1 MENIAKS
8 CRFDGRPAPA
18 MSQMKIILA
27 SASPR
32 RAEILS
38 NAGIPFDVMTTQID
52 ESRRADETVADMV
65 LRLARAKLGAAMAQ
79 LGTKSKTRQEPM
91 QETPQEKIIVI
102 AADTAVELDGEAFGK
117 PGSALKARQMLE
129 RLSGRSHRVLTGI
142 ALARL
147 PDGLSRYEVAATEVR
162 FSPLETAEVERYV
175 ATGEPLDK
183 AGAYAAQ
190 GAGGRFIERIAGCY
204 FNVVGLPLSRVYQI
218 LKEFGWAP
226 ERGCGTPT
234 SAAQAQRDH

>member
-1 MENIAKS
+1 M
-8 CRFDGRPAPA
+8 R
-18 MSQMKIILA
+18 IILA

-52 ESRRADETVADMV
+52 ELRLADETVADMV
-65 LRLARAKLGAAMAQ
+65 LRLARAKLDAAMAQ
-79 LGTKSKTRQEPM
+79 LGTKSKTRQEIG
-91 QETPQEKIIVI
+91 QEKIIVI

-117 PGSALKARQMLE
+117 PRSALEARQMLQ

-142 ALARL
+142 ALGRL

-162 FSPLETAEVERYV
+162 FSALAAAEIERYV

-190 GAGGRFIERIAGCY
+190 GLGGRFIEGIEGCY
-204 FNVVGLPLSRVYQI
+204 FNVVGLPLSRIYQI
-218 LKEFGWAP
+218 LKEFGWRTTEP
-226 ERGCGTPT
+226 LGCGTATPP
-234 SAAQAQRDH
+234 AQA

>member
-1 MENIAKS
+1 
-8 CRFDGRPAPA
+8 
-18 MSQMKIILA
+18 MKIILA

-52 ESRRADETVADMV
+52 EFRRSDETVADMV
-65 LRLARAKLGAAMAQ
+65 LRLARAKLGVAMAQ
-79 LGTKSKTRQEPM
+79 LGTKSKTRQE
-91 QETPQEKIIVI
+91 TIIVI

-117 PGSALKARQMLE
+117 PGSALEARQMLE

-162 FSPLETAEVERYV
+162 FSALEAAEIERYV

-234 SAAQAQRDH
+234 

>member
-1 MENIAKS
+1 
-8 CRFDGRPAPA
+8 
-18 MSQMKIILA
+18 MKIILA

-38 NAGIPFDVMTTQID
+38 NAGIPFDVMTTHVD
-52 ESRRADETVADMV
+52 ETRRTDETVADMV
-65 LRLARAKLGAAMAQ
+65 LRLARAKLDAAMAQ
-79 LGTKSKTRQEPM
+79 LRTKSKARQEII
-91 QETPQEKIIVI
+91 QGTPQEKIIVI
-102 AADTAVELDGEAFGK
+102 AADTVVDLDGDAFGK
-117 PGSALKARQMLE
+117 PGSALEARQMLE

-147 PDGLSRYEVAATEVR
+147 PDGLSRYEVAVTEVR
-162 FSPLETAEVERYV
+162 FSALQAAEIERYV

-204 FNVVGLPLSRVYQI
+204 FNVVGLPLSRIYEI

-226 ERGCGTPT
+226 ERGGVTPA

>member
-1 MENIAKS
+1 
-8 CRFDGRPAPA
+8 
-18 MSQMKIILA
+18 MSQMKIMLA

-52 ESRRADETVADMV
+52 ELRRADETVADMV

-79 LGTKSKTRQEPM
+79 LGTNSKTRHESI
-91 QETPQEKIIVI
+91 QETIIVV
-102 AADTAVELDGEAFGK
+102 AADTAVELDGQAFGK
-117 PGSALKARQMLE
+117 PGSAPEARQMLE
-129 RLSGRSHRVLTGI
+129 RLSGRTHRVLTGI

-234 SAAQAQRDH
+234 

>member
-1 MENIAKS
+1 LTGG
-8 CRFDGRPAPA
+8 RRPAL
-18 MSQMKIILA
+18 SQMKIILA

-52 ESRRADETVADMV
+52 EFRRSDETVADMV

-79 LGTKSKTRQEPM
+79 LGTKSKTRQEPI
-91 QETPQEKIIVI
+91 QETIIVI

-117 PGSALKARQMLE
+117 PGSALEARQMLE

-162 FSPLETAEVERYV
+162 FSALEIAEIDRYV

-226 ERGCGTPT
+226 ERGCSTPT

>member
-1 MENIAKS
+1 
-8 CRFDGRPAPA
+8 

-52 ESRRADETVADMV
+52 EFRRADEMVADMV
-65 LRLARAKLGAAMAQ
+65 LRLARAKLSAAMAQ
-79 LGTKSKTRQEPM
+79 LGTKSKTRQE
-91 QETPQEKIIVI
+91 TIIVI
-102 AADTAVELDGEAFGK
+102 AADTAVELDGQAFGK
-117 PGSALKARQMLE
+117 PGSAPEARQMLE
-129 RLSGRSHRVLTGI
+129 RLSGRTHRVLTGI

-175 ATGEPLDK
+175 ATGEPFDK

-226 ERGCGTPT
+226 ERGTPT
-234 SAAQAQRDH
+234 

>member
-52 ESRRADETVADMV
+52 EFRRSDETVADMV
-65 LRLARAKLGAAMAQ
+65 LRLARAKLSAAMAQ
-79 LGTKSKTRQEPM
+79 LGTNSKTRQE
-91 QETPQEKIIVI
+91 TIIVI

-117 PGSALKARQMLE
+117 PGSAPEARQMLE
-129 RLSGRSHRVLTGI
+129 RLSSRSHRVLTGI

-162 FSPLETAEVERYV
+162 FSALGAAEIERYV

-234 SAAQAQRDH
+234 

>member
-1 MENIAKS
+1 
-8 CRFDGRPAPA
+8 

-52 ESRRADETVADMV
+52 EFRRAEETAPDMV
-65 LRLARAKLGAAMAQ
+65 LRLARAKLGAAMTQ
-79 LGTKSKTRQEPM
+79 LGTKSKTRQEPI
-91 QETPQEKIIVI
+91 QETIIVI

-117 PGSALKARQMLE
+117 PGSALEARQMLE

-162 FSPLETAEVERYV
+162 FSALEAAEIERYV
-175 ATGEPLDK
+175 ATSEPLDK
-183 AGAYAAQ
+183 AGGYAAQ

-218 LKEFGWAP
+218 LKEFGWVP

-234 SAAQAQRDH
+234 SAAQAQKDH

>member
-8 CRFDGRPAPA
+8 CRFDGRLATA

-27 SASPR
+27 TASPR

-52 ESRRADETVADMV
+52 ELRRADETVADMV
-65 LRLARAKLGAAMAQ
+65 LRLARAKLGVAMAQ
-79 LGTKSKTRQEPM
+79 LGTKSKTRREPI
-91 QETPQEKIIVI
+91 QEKIIVI
-102 AADTAVELDGEAFGK
+102 AADTAVELDGQAFGK
-117 PGSALKARQMLE
+117 PGSAPEARQMLE
-129 RLSGRSHRVLTGI
+129 RLSGRTHRVLTGI

-234 SAAQAQRDH
+234 

>member
-1 MENIAKS
+1 
-8 CRFDGRPAPA
+8 

-52 ESRRADETVADMV
+52 EFRRSDETVADMV
-65 LRLARAKLGAAMAQ
+65 LRLARAKLGAAMAE
-79 LGTKSKTRQEPM
+79 LGTKSKTRQEPI
-91 QETPQEKIIVI
+91 QETIIVI

-117 PGSALKARQMLE
+117 PGSALEARQMLE

-162 FSPLETAEVERYV
+162 FSALETAEVERYV
-175 ATGEPLDK
+175 AAGEPLDK

-226 ERGCGTPT
+226 ERGCSTPT

>member
-1 MENIAKS
+1 
-8 CRFDGRPAPA
+8 
-18 MSQMKIILA
+18 MKIILA

-52 ESRRADETVADMV
+52 EFRRSDETVADMV

-79 LGTKSKTRQEPM
+79 LGTKSKTRQEPI
-91 QETPQEKIIVI
+91 QETIIVI

-117 PGSALKARQMLE
+117 PGSALEARQMLE

-162 FSPLETAEVERYV
+162 FSALEIAEIDRYV

-226 ERGCGTPT
+226 ERGCSTPT

>member
-1 MENIAKS
+1 
-8 CRFDGRPAPA
+8 
-18 MSQMKIILA
+18 MKIILA

-38 NAGIPFDVMTTQID
+38 NAGIPFDVITTQID
-52 ESRRADETVADMV
+52 ELRRADETVADMV
-65 LRLARAKLGAAMAQ
+65 LRLARAKLGAAIAQ
-79 LGTKSKTRQEPM
+79 LGTNSKTRQESI
-91 QETPQEKIIVI
+91 QETIIVI
-102 AADTAVELDGEAFGK
+102 AADTAVELDGQAFGK

-162 FSPLETAEVERYV
+162 LSPLETAEVERYV

-234 SAAQAQRDH
+234 

>member
-1 MENIAKS
+1 
-8 CRFDGRPAPA
+8 
-18 MSQMKIILA
+18 MKIILA
-27 SASPR
+27 SASPP

-52 ESRRADETVADMV
+52 EFRRSDETVADMV

-79 LGTKSKTRQEPM
+79 LGTKSKTRQQPI
-91 QETPQEKIIVI
+91 QETIIVI

-117 PGSALKARQMLE
+117 PGSGLEARQMLE

-162 FSPLETAEVERYV
+162 FSALEIAEIDRYV

-226 ERGCGTPT
+226 ERGCSTPT

>member
-1 MENIAKS
+1 
-8 CRFDGRPAPA
+8 

-52 ESRRADETVADMV
+52 EFRRSDETVADMV
-65 LRLARAKLGAAMAQ
+65 LRLARAKLGVAMAQ
-79 LGTKSKTRQEPM
+79 LGTKSKTRQEPI

-117 PGSALKARQMLE
+117 PGSALEARQMLE

-162 FSPLETAEVERYV
+162 FSALEAAEIKRYV

-204 FNVVGLPLSRVYQI
+204 FNVVGLPVSRVYQI

-226 ERGCGTPT
+226 EPGCSTPK